1 MRKELKPMENRKVE
15 KVVLNMS
22 LRDFCQKYDDALKE
36 QRKATGKPIRS
47 FAELMELETA
57 KLSIKF

>member
-1 MRKELKPMENRKVE
+1 MENRKVE

>member
-1 MRKELKPMENRKVE
+1 MENRKVE

-22 LRDFCQKYDDALKE
+22 LRDFCQKYDETLKE
-36 QRKATGKPIRS
+36 HRKATGKPVRS

-57 KLSIKF
+57 KLFIRI

>member
-1 MRKELKPMENRKVE
+1 MENRKVE

-22 LRDFCQKYDDALKE
+22 LRDFCQRYDNLIAE
-36 QRKATGKPIRS
+36 TRKSTGKPIRT

>member
-1 MRKELKPMENRKVE
+1 MENRKVE
-15 KVVLNMS
+15 RTTLNMN
-22 LRDFCQKYDDALKE
+22 LRDFCQRYDNLIAE
-36 QRKATGKPIRS
+36 TRKSTGKPIRT

>member
-1 MRKELKPMENRKVE
+1 MENRKVE
-15 KVVLNMS
+15 RATLNMN
-22 LRDFCQKYDDALKE
+22 LRDFCQRYDDALKE
-36 QRKATGKPIRS
+36 QRKATGKPIRT